1 MQNPQETRMGVQNI
15 ERKPAGT
22 YCDTESRKPSARR
35 QQGGGGPRTGR
46 KRWEVQVREAKR
58 GGEAEER
65 EGGVGLRCR
74 QGPDQQ
80 EGTGEANESIQ
91 LHTPGCFAKQ
101 GRGGEG
107 PRVLLRRPWCFP
119 KLIGEF
125 YKISERQPQSF
136 GEGCELWSQIPWVPV
151 LALLLISSLAL
162 GKLLRLPVPQSPNL
176 GNG

>member
-1 MQNPQETRMGVQNI
+1 MILSRGSPLRGSSREAEVPGLEGNGGKFRLEKRSVAGKQRR
-15 ERKPAGT
+15 ERAELGS
-22 YCDTESRKPSARR
+22 DV
-35 QQGGGGPRTGR
+35 GTGR
-46 KRWEVQVREAKR
+46 
-58 GGEAEER
+58 
-65 EGGVGLRCR
+65 
-74 QGPDQQ
+74 DQQ

-101 GRGGEG
+101 GRGAEG

-119 KLIGEF
+119 KLVGEF
-125 YKISERQPQSF
+125 YKISERQPQRF
-136 GEGCELWSQIPWVPV
+136 GEGCELWSQIPWVPA